1 MFAYSANSE
10 KSISM
15 SAFLE
20 LQERS
25 QMMNK
30 TSEWISKIMV
40 LFLLVGL
47 GSFDSKNIIIPSV
60 MVFVPLIW
68 FYITDITKEE
78 FS

>member
-1 MFAYSANSE
+1 
-10 KSISM
+10 
-15 SAFLE
+15 
-20 LQERS
+20 
-25 QMMNK
+25 MNK
-30 TSEWISKIMV
+30 TSEWISRIMV